1 MKDNLL
7 NLNVALR
14 KIRDEAA
21 ENFHMNGV
29 RLPWLPTWG
38 FTGSI
43 DQWYNWNDNECMA
56 TCFRVEVERFLSLI
70 LAQQPQLRREDSDCQ
85 KEEHIVLEKWEA
97 YLNPSET
104 RTDNGV
110 PYREKLEPFCNQHCQ
125 PILLPDDLLRT

>member
-14 KIRDEAA
+14 KIRDETA

-70 LAQQPQLRREDSDCQ
+70 LAQQPQLRGR
-85 KEEHIVLEKWEA
+85 
-97 YLNPSET
+97 
-104 RTDNGV
+104 
-110 PYREKLEPFCNQHCQ
+110 
-125 PILLPDDLLRT
+125 